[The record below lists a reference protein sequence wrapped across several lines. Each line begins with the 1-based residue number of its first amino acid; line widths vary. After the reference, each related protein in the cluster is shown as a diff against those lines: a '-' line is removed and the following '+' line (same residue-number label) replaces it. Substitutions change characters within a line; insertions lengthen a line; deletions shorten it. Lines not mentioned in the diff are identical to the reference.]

1 MQLPETQVHAQPAHQ
16 QPRYERHCID
26 EQTTVWECHGDTEEE
41 TQQQLAKRDTAIP
54 CAATKLECSIEFYW
68 STAMRWVV
76 IALLLAIMVSLGSGL
91 FSLVK
96 DKSNSDRTATA
107 LTWRIGLSLLL
118 FFLIVLIY
126 RMGWVSGHLL
136 P

>member
-1 MQLPETQVHAQPAHQ
+1 
-16 QPRYERHCID
+16 
-26 EQTTVWECHGDTEEE
+26 
-41 TQQQLAKRDTAIP
+41 
-54 CAATKLECSIEFYW
+54 
-68 STAMRWVV
+68 MRWVV

-96 DKSNSDRTATA
+96 DKSNSDRTVRA

-118 FFLIVLIY
+118 FFLLILIY

-136 P
+136 H